1 MKKILVIQSRS
12 RPEMVES
19 EQGEY
24 TRALEGTGYYPVFKN
39 ALDTSVR
46 WNEPISVLEES
57 AGVIFG
63 GSGEYDFDGGRDASD
78 PARMT
83 SQTILTRMEPVLEYL
98 FENVIPT
105 LGICYGHQIIGEWKG
120 GSVANDHGQKKTG
133 THPVSLTE
141 EGKEDLL
148 FSGMPATFL
157 AQYGHKDS
165 LTSLPQGA
173 TLIASGSQCAFSGL
187 RYAPG
192 IYTFQFHPELTAND
206 VARKLEHSPG
216 YLPEGVELTDIIR
229 ESPESSTLI
238 PRFVALLGQ

>member
-1 MKKILVIQSRS
+1 
-12 RPEMVES
+12 MVES

-24 TRALEGTGYYPVFKN
+24 ARALEGTGYYPVFKN
-39 ALDTSVR
+39 ALDASVS
-46 WNEPISVLEES
+46 WNEPARVLDES

-83 SQTILTRMEPVLEYL
+83 SQAILLRLTPFLEHL
-98 FENVIPT
+98 FEHGIPT

-120 GSVANDHGQKKTG
+120 GMVLNDYGQKKTG
-133 THPVSLTE
+133 THVVSLTE
-141 EGKEDLL
+141 EGKEDPL
-148 FSGMPATFL
+148 FVGMPATFL

-173 TLIASGSQCAFSGL
+173 TLMASGTQCAFSGL
-187 RYAPG
+187 KYGPG
-192 IYTFQFHPELTAND
+192 IYTFQFHPELTARD

-238 PRFVALLGQ
+238 PRFAALLG